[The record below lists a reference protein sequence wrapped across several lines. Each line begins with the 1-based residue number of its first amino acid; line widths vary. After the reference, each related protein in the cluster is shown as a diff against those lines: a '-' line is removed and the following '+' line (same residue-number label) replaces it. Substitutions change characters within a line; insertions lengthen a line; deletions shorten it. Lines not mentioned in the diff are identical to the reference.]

1 MINFIILNNKK
12 KEKKRNCI
20 QEEQEEEITDF
31 EFTDGFIL
39 STSIEGTLA
48 VYDIRKAKKKN
59 LYALSDCIEDELLS
73 ISLINNGKKLICGTS
88 EGPLI
93 IFQWDW
99 FGDFKD
105 RIIGHPSSIY
115 SIAKY
120 DENNVFTA
128 CEDGYIRYVSISP
141 NNINNVFFENYE
153 KSECLKFE
161 NNNFKEV
168 TSLSINKSIF

>member
-1 MINFIILNNKK
+1 M
-12 KEKKRNCI
+12 
-20 QEEQEEEITDF
+20 
-31 EFTDGFIL
+31 
-39 STSIEGTLA
+39 
-48 VYDIRKAKKKN
+48 
-59 LYALSDCIEDELLS
+59 LS

-161 NNNFKEV
+161 NYNFKEV